1 MNHTMG
7 NAIAAF
13 EKDRK
18 GSINVGKLAEIA
30 ILSQD
35 LITVPDDKIM
45 DTEILMTILSRK
57 VVFKK

>member
-45 DTEILMTILSRK
+45 DTEILMTILGGK